1 MKEVN
6 EQMKNENTRRRLAM
20 AVKITCAI
28 LFFIYLAYLLFL
40 TFFSRYYGRGF
51 FTYRRINIIPL
62 KTILLYASSSF
73 NTNIIVTNLLG
84 NILAFVPMGF
94 LVPLVWRKLSGFI
107 KILLVS
113 FAASLAIEIAQY
125 ITGAG
130 AADIDDLI
138 LNTAGGIL
146 GYIFY
151 YILKILPVWQYG
163 KRRS

>member
-1 MKEVN
+1 
-6 EQMKNENTRRRLAM
+6 MKNKNTRPKLAK
-20 AVKITCAI
+20 AVKITYAI
-28 LFFIYLAYLLFL
+28 LFFMYLTYLLFL
-40 TFFSRYYGRGF
+40 TFFSRHYGRGF
-51 FTYRRINIIPL
+51 FIYRRINIIPL
-62 KTILLYASSSF
+62 KTILQYATSSY

-94 LVPLVWRKLSGFI
+94 LVPLIWRRLSSFI
-107 KILLVS
+107 KVLLVS
-113 FAASLAIEIAQY
+113 FAASLAIEAAQF

-151 YILKILPVWQYG
+151 AILKILFVWHDG
-163 KRRS
+163 KRKN